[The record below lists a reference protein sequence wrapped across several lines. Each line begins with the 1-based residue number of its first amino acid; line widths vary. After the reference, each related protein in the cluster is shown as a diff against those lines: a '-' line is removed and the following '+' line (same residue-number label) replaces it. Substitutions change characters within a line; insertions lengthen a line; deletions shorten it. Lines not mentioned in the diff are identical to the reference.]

1 MVRAAK
7 LRLDHYRT
15 TRTTSATTPLNMT
28 EPTNPLF
35 DDEKEFLERKKLEYE
50 RALRGDVEVI
60 KEQTIHVGKIA
71 LVGAGVAS
79 GIWLLA
85 KAFGGGSK
93 AKQKHKKKHK
103 GKYKPQPDSFEDYA
117 GFDGYEDE
125 NDHDQELDSLA
136 NAYHSPEYAYDHAD
150 RFTDGDDGFYSEGY
164 SNEEGDDEN
173 AVQYEFG
180 TQSRATAY
188 EQDDD
193 DNGLSDYPDFPEHSS
208 AQHGDEA
215 STSQAGGADQN
226 PTAVYHTDGGYDHE
240 EDEHIETAAAPTHSF
255 ASAHSYQARPYD
267 DSRRLPESNSF
278 ADMDDEPA
286 QPAAAQP
293 VGEPATA
300 KSDVKRML
308 VPTIM
313 AFAQSETGK
322 VVIAQV
328 AAVAMA
334 YAGKVLKDILPSN
347 EAKAAKN
354 TDLAASSTKPGVEPV
369 AWPATTAAQNVSA
382 AAQHDDAL
390 NASLSAREPLA

>member
-1 MVRAAK
+1 
-7 LRLDHYRT
+7 
-15 TRTTSATTPLNMT
+15 MT

-60 KEQTIHVGKIA
+60 KEQTIHVGKLA

-85 KAFGGGSK
+85 KAFGGGSSK
-93 AKQKHKKKHK
+93 AKHKHKKKHK
-103 GKYKPQPDSFEDYA
+103 GKYKPEPDSFEDYA

-125 NDHDQELDSLA
+125 DDHDQELDSLA

-150 RFTDGDDGFYSEGY
+150 RFADGDDGFYSEGY
-164 SNEEGDDEN
+164 SDAEGDDRGQ
-173 AVQYEFG
+173 VQYEFG
-180 TQSRATAY
+180 TQSRGEAY
-188 EQDDD
+188 GDEDD
-193 DNGLSDYPDFPEHSS
+193 DNDLSDYPDFPAHSS
-208 AQHGDEA
+208 TQHGDEVSA
-215 STSQAGGADQN
+215 PQGDAADHTQS
-226 PTAVYHTDGGYDHE
+226 AVYHTDGGYDQNE
-240 EDEHIETAAAPTHSF
+240 EADTVAEPAHSF

-278 ADMDDEPA
+278 ADLDEDDEPA
-286 QPAAAQP
+286 QPTAAKPAADKASTA
-293 VGEPATA
+293 ESASAKPATESATSTGGA
-300 KSDVKRML
+300 KRTLLPMV
-308 VPTIM
+308 M

-322 VVIAQV
+322 VVIAQA

-334 YAGKVLKDILPSN
+334 FAGKVLKDILPSN

-390 NASLSAREPLA
+390 NASLTAREPLA